1 MEKDLYSLAIDLQN
15 RRVCTEEVKDAK
27 YATYYMKK
35 ELKEG
40 TYLYEERPKKKTEP
54 YLDGKRPLHIGN
66 RLTKQTCTYG
76 PRPAYMNRDLS
87 PLPPKGPMYT
97 HTET

>member
-1 MEKDLYSLAIDLQN
+1 MKKELYSLAIDLQN

-40 TYLYEERPKKKTEP
+40 TYLYEERPKKKQSPILME
-54 YLDGKRPLHIGN
+54 K
-66 RLTKQTCTYG
+66 
-76 PRPAYMNRDLS
+76 DL
-87 PLPPKGPMYT
+87 YT
-97 HTET
+97 LAID